1 MAEDDREDVV
11 VSLSGAVAADLDRIG
26 DAVQLDRASLIRL
39 ALDHYL
45 AGEGADILAEAQGLA
60 ELDRGESVDL
70 DDTLAKARQAIAAA
84 ESNRQ
89 RRAG

>member
-11 VSLSGAVAADLDRIG
+11 VSLSRAVAADLDRIG
-26 DAVQLDRASLIRL
+26 DAVQLDRVSLIRQV
-39 ALDHYL
+39 LDHYL

-70 DDTLAKARQAIAAA
+70 DDTLAKRG
-84 ESNRQ
+84 R
-89 RRAG
+89 